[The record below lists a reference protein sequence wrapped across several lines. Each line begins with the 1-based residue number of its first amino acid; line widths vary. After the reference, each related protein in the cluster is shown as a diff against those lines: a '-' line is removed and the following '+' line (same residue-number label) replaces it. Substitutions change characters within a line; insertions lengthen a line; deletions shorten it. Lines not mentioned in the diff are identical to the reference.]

1 MTFNNTTKSIVCGI
15 LLILISGMQ
24 DGCSKSEEM
33 GDIRAAGR
41 SPMIQPDYSGIVI
54 PSNIAPLNFIVKESG
69 REYIV
74 RIHSQRGSPIR
85 IHSTSGVIQIA
96 SGQWKSLL
104 ADNIGQ
110 ELVVDISVKD
120 SAEQW
125 IRFNPIVNRIAQ
137 EPVDGFL
144 TYRKF
149 GPLFNIWK
157 KMGIYQRSLE
167 TFDEKPVFLNRLA
180 KDNCVNCH
188 NFWQNRTDRW
198 LLHLRGGPGTAM
210 LLVVDGKVQ
219 KINTKTQFNAPVAY
233 PSWHPSGSLVAFSVN
248 NLLQFFHATGE
259 CRDVLDRYSD
269 IVVYDIPTNTI
280 TTVPQ
285 ISDPERLEIWPAWSP
300 DGKAL
305 YFCSAPKIE
314 TFINPLQPDEFE
326 YNKIKYDLMRVTY
339 DPATRT
345 WGELETVISSSEL
358 GLSITEP
365 RVSPDGH
372 FLLFTAAEYSQ
383 FPIYLRSADL
393 YLLDLRTGKWKKL
406 EVNSDRADS
415 FHSWSSNSRW
425 FVFSTKRMDGL
436 FARPHFSYIDSLG
449 IPSKPFVLPQENPAF
464 YETCLQTF
472 NVPELTREPIRM
484 DPQVLA
490 KAAFSEQ
497 EVLNAK
503 LDPGV
508 MKGRNT
514 MKGTSGSQ
522 DWIPKNQNTKNRTA
536 R

>member
-1 MTFNNTTKSIVCGI
+1 MTFSRTAISIICGITLILVCG
-15 LLILISGMQ
+15 LHT
-24 DGCSKSEEM
+24 GCSKSDEA
-33 GDIRAAGR
+33 GDIKSAGRAAL
-41 SPMIQPDYSGIVI
+41 IEPDYSGIVV

-69 REYIV
+69 REYAV
-74 RIHSQRGSPIR
+74 RIYSGQGDTLSIHGS
-85 IHSTSGVIQIA
+85 SGSIQIPPGA
-96 SGQWKSLL
+96 WKRLL
-104 ADNIGQ
+104 ADNIGR
-110 ELVVDISVKD
+110 EFFIDIRMKNTNG
-120 SAEQW
+120 EW
-125 IRFNPIVNRIAQ
+125 IRFDPIVNRIAI
-137 EPVDGFL
+137 EPMDGFL

-157 KMGIYQRSLE
+157 KMGIFQRSLE
-167 TFDEKPVFLNRLA
+167 SFDEKPVFLNRLA
-180 KDNCVNCH
+180 NDNCINCH
-188 NFWQNRTDRW
+188 NFWRNGTERW
-198 LLHLRGGPGTAM
+198 LLHMRGGPGTGM
-210 LLVVDGKVQ
+210 LLVTDGKVR
-219 KINTKTQFNAPVAY
+219 KINTKTQFNAPTAY
-233 PSWHPSGSLVAFSVN
+233 PSWHPSGSLIAFSVN

-269 IVVYDIPTNTI
+269 IVIYDIPTNTI

-285 ISDPERLEIWPAWSP
+285 ISDPERLEIWPAWAP

-314 TFINPLQPDEFE
+314 TFIDPVHPDEFE
-326 YNKIKYDLMRVTY
+326 YNKIKYDLMRVPY
-339 DPATRT
+339 DPAARR
-345 WGELETVISSSEL
+345 WGELETVISSKDL

-425 FVFSTKRMDGL
+425 FVFSSKRIDGL
-436 FARPHFSYIDSLG
+436 FARPHFSHIDSLG

-472 NVPELTREPIRM
+472 NVPEFTTEPVRI

-490 KAAFSEQ
+490 KAAFFQ
-497 EVLNAK
+497 EEVVNAK

-508 MKGRNT
+508 MSGRNVE
-514 MKGTSGSQ
+514 KAPS
-522 DWIPKNQNTKNRTA
+522 DQNTKNRTM